1 MGMNTTVIIMND
13 ALGEIEK
20 DPDFGK
26 NLARAIKCWGS
37 LPLDVPAGHHCNAAT
52 VVEQHHCSF
61 TVIVA
66 VGGNYA
72 TVLGSVVGDDHNK
85 PEKQNQMLKSI
96 MKKYSSPKKD

>member
-1 MGMNTTVIIMND
+1 MGINTTVLIMND
-13 ALGEIEK
+13 ALDGIEN

-52 VVEQHHCSF
+52 VIEQHHSSF

-72 TVLGSVVGDDHNK
+72 TVLGSVAGDDHNK
-85 PEKQNQMLKSI
+85 PETQHQMLKSI
-96 MKKYSSPKKD
+96 MKKHSSQKKD